1 MSLLRPSPQ
10 PLSQRER
17 GYLAD
22 TPRPSPQPL
31 SRGGEGLYR
40 SLRVPVYV
48 GVLAIGLRKRQ
59 TPAEQILWNA
69 LRNRAVNG
77 HKFRRQ
83 HPLGRYILDFYCA
96 KLRLALEVD
105 GRHHFCPQ
113 RRAYDAVRTRFLA
126 GCGIRVLRIRNV
138 QVETNLPAVLET
150 IRRFSPLPLGE
161 GQG

>member
-1 MSLLRPSPQ
+1 MVHVLTPAHTPALTPT
-10 PLSQRER
+10 PL
-17 GYLAD
+17 
-22 TPRPSPQPL
+22 P
-31 SRGGEGLYR
+31 GGEGLSGGFR
-40 SLRVPVYV
+40 SPVYV

-83 HPLGRYILDFYCA
+83 HPLGRYILVFYCA

-126 GCGIRVLRIRNV
+126 GCGIRVLRFSNA
-138 QVETNLPAVLET
+138 QVETNLAAVLET
-150 IRRFSPLPLGE
+150 IRRYSPLPVGE